1 MKTIIG
7 IFGLIQVHV
16 EGGVLGIRKFVGITQ
31 CFESG
36 LCGKF
41 YIISGI
47 IILLYFSFAVLLVI
61 SSEPGDDKKQGILTM
76 IGLFLMLCAFSS
88 LIIISKISIIFF
100 LLLLGGATILWAA
113 VQYDKKTE
121 SKKRSTKSFREY
133 SCCFSYHQTQ
143 RTAILSL
150 ARGPL
155 FKSTSM
161 VGF

>member
-7 IFGLIQVHV
+7 IFGFIQVYV

-31 CFESG
+31 CFEG
-36 LCGKF
+36 DLFGTTRCGKF

-61 SSEPGDDKKQGILTM
+61 TAEPGDDKKQGILTM

-121 SKKRSTKSFREY
+121 SKK
-133 SCCFSYHQTQ
+133 
-143 RTAILSL
+143 
-150 ARGPL
+150 
-155 FKSTSM
+155 
-161 VGF
+161 